1 MLHSSIHACMHA
13 HVSSARILLS
23 GVEFDDHITSMVE
36 LLSSQYTGTST
47 FEEEEGSEDAAS
59 LKTRNPARENKGL
72 EVEDSD
78 EDSAD
83 KPVGDEGTGDRLHL
97 LCIVCICSNVLWSIY
112 SMHLFCKVI
121 ICNYMMNN

>member
-1 MLHSSIHACMHA
+1 MLHSSLHACMHV
-13 HVSSARILLS
+13 HVSSARLLLS

-59 LKTRNPARENKGL
+59 LKTRNPAKDNKGL

-83 KPVGDEGTGDRLHL
+83 KPVGDEGTGSDSDRLHL
-97 LCIVCICSNVLWSIY
+97 LCIVCIYSNVLCSIY
-112 SMHLFCKVI
+112 SMYLF
-121 ICNYMMNN
+121 